1 MQKRRFIVTGGS
13 GFVGQFLIKKLSS
26 LYPESQIHNLDINHP
41 TDLSFPN
48 LSNHI
53 VDLTSQES
61 LKSFTFSENDLVY
74 HLAAYIFTDKVPS
87 KAKRER
93 WFESLNVCGTENLL
107 TAMENN
113 GAKNIAFLSSDMVYG
128 SPQVTPIN
136 VNHPLNPNGPYG
148 LSKIKAETLIND
160 FGERSDCRSI
170 IFRPRVIV
178 GPGRLGILSKL
189 FFLVRNNLPVPLIG
203 AGKNYYQFISVHD
216 CVDAL
221 IAFHKQNHSCGVYN
235 LGSINP
241 PKVNDLIKFLIKE
254 ANSGSFI
261 IPTWGKGLKVILN
274 FLDTVN
280 LTLIYPEQFMLADQ
294 NYILDIEE
302 LKLDLNIHPKF
313 NDQDMLLEAYWS
325 YCNYVSSDIGG

>member
-1 MQKRRFIVTGGS
+1 
-13 GFVGQFLIKKLSS
+13 
-26 LYPESQIHNLDINHP
+26 
-41 TDLSFPN
+41 
-48 LSNHI
+48 
-53 VDLTSQES
+53 
-61 LKSFTFSENDLVY
+61 
-74 HLAAYIFTDKVPS
+74 
-87 KAKRER
+87 
-93 WFESLNVCGTENLL
+93 
-107 TAMENN
+107 ME
-113 GAKNIAFLSSDMVYG
+113 
-128 SPQVTPIN
+128 
-136 VNHPLNPNGPYG
+136 
-148 LSKIKAETLIND
+148 LIND

>member
-48 LSNHI
+48 LSSHI

-61 LKSFTFSENDLVY
+61 LKSFAFSENDLVY
-74 HLAAYIFTDKVPS
+74 HLAAYIFTDKEPS

>member
-1 MQKRRFIVTGGS
+1 MKKRRFIVTGGS

-48 LSNHI
+48 LSSHI

-61 LKSFTFSENDLVY
+61 LKSFAFSENDLVY

-128 SPQVTPIN
+128 SPQVPPIN

>member
-1 MQKRRFIVTGGS
+1 MQKRRFIVTGGI

-48 LSNHI
+48 LSSHI

-61 LKSFTFSENDLVY
+61 LKSFAFSENDLVY

>member
-1 MQKRRFIVTGGS
+1 MQKKRFIITGGS

-26 LYPESQIHNLDINHP
+26 LYPESQIHNLDIHHP
-41 TDLSFPN
+41 PGLSFPN

-53 VDLTSQES
+53 VDLTNQES
-61 LKSFTFSENDLVY
+61 LKSFTFSENDIVY
-74 HLAAYIFTDKVPS
+74 HLAAYIFTDKIPS
-87 KAKRER
+87 KAKREA
-93 WFESLNVCGTENLL
+93 WFESLNVYGTQNLL
-107 TAMENN
+107 GAMEEN

-148 LSKIKAETLIND
+148 LSKIKAEKLIND
-160 FGERSDCRSI
+160 FGARSDCRSI

-203 AGKNYYQFISVHD
+203 SGKNVYQFISIHD

-221 IAFHKQNHSCGVYN
+221 IEFHKQNHSFGVYN

-241 PKVNDLIKFLIKE
+241 PKVIDLIKFLIKE
-254 ANSGSFI
+254 ANSSSFV
-261 IPTWGKGLKVILN
+261 IPTWGKGSK
-274 FLDTVN
+274 
-280 LTLIYPEQFMLADQ
+280 Q
-294 NYILDIEE
+294 
-302 LKLDLNIHPKF
+302 
-313 NDQDMLLEAYWS
+313 S
-325 YCNYVSSDIGG
+325 

>member
-48 LSNHI
+48 LSSHI

-61 LKSFTFSENDLVY
+61 LKSFAFSENDLVY

-189 FFLVRNNLPVPLIG
+189 FFLVRNNPFSSL
-203 AGKNYYQFISVHD
+203 
-216 CVDAL
+216 
-221 IAFHKQNHSCGVYN
+221 
-235 LGSINP
+235 LG
-241 PKVNDLIKFLIKE
+241 
-254 ANSGSFI
+254 NSPI
-261 IPTWGKGLKVILN
+261 
-274 FLDTVN
+274 
-280 LTLIYPEQFMLADQ
+280 
-294 NYILDIEE
+294 
-302 LKLDLNIHPKF
+302 
-313 NDQDMLLEAYWS
+313 
-325 YCNYVSSDIGG
+325 